1 MAIEDRLFQR
11 HAGKSI
17 LLDSNLLLVFL
28 TGYFDEQLLGRF
40 KRVSAYSIQD
50 YRILVRLLRSFR
62 VLMTT
67 PHVLTEVGNLANHLP
82 EDVRKEWNRSFGAL
96 LLAQD
101 RFPYFLE
108 RWVPAGQL
116 AVMTEFAAFGIAD
129 ASLRLLASEALVV
142 TEDFR
147 LSGVL
152 RQQGL
157 PVLNFQDIRKLAE
170 GMNFGRE

>member
-1 MAIEDRLFQR
+1 M
-11 HAGKSI
+11 
-17 LLDSNLLLVFL
+17 
-28 TGYFDEQLLGRF
+28 
-40 KRVSAYSIQD
+40 
-50 YRILVRLLRSFR
+50 
-62 VLMTT
+62 
-67 PHVLTEVGNLANHLP
+67 P
-82 EDVRKEWNRSFGAL
+82 
-96 LLAQD
+96 
-101 RFPYFLE
+101 
-108 RWVPAGQL
+108 
-116 AVMTEFAAFGIAD
+116 EFAAFGIAD